1 MYTILATLAAVV
13 RCTSMNLPRVGV
25 NPLSYPLSERRPGL
39 YALNEALCRDFVSPR
54 NTRKDY
60 PAGFDAEGKTDTDL
74 FFAHAAQ
81 GTGATGG
88 IHTSGKKEIIIL
100 K

>member
-39 YALNEALCRDFVSPR
+39 YALNETLCRDFVSPR
-54 NTRKDY
+54 NARTGY
-60 PAGFDAEGKTDTDL
+60 PAVRTAYEHGNLTTFCV
-74 FFAHAAQ
+74 
-81 GTGATGG
+81 ATLEPL
-88 IHTSGKKEIIIL
+88 SL
-100 K
+100 

>member
-39 YALNEALCRDFVSPR
+39 YALNETLRRDFVSPR
-54 NTRKDY
+54 NTRKDH
-60 PAGFDAEGKTDTDL
+60 PAVRTANEYGNLTAFCV
-74 FFAHAAQ
+74 
-81 GTGATGG
+81 ATFEPL
-88 IHTSGKKEIIIL
+88 SL
-100 K
+100 QLA

>member
-1 MYTILATLAAVV
+1 MYTSLATRAAVV

-39 YALNEALCRDFVSPR
+39 YALNETRCRDFVSPR

-60 PAGFDAEGKTDTDL
+60 PAVGTADEYGDL
-74 FFAHAAQ
+74 TAFCM
-81 GTGATGG
+81 ATFKPL
-88 IHTSGKKEIIIL
+88 SL
-100 K
+100 